1 MNCIKAVDILLPKKK
16 YDLSLWSV
24 IACDQFTSQ
33 PDYWQSVE
41 EITKNAVSTYHI
53 VYPEIYIG
61 QNEQERIESIN
72 STMENYLNK
81 RVFRT
86 IDRSFILTER
96 TTREGVRAGL
106 IIGID
111 LEDYEFEPDNDAL
124 IKATEATVKERIP
137 VRVNIRKNAPLELP
151 HIMLLMDDRTCS
163 VIEPLFEN
171 RKKLKKLYDFNLM
184 KDGGNIK
191 GYRVKKTNEIIEK
204 IYALLDSNVLYEKY
218 KSDKKFLFAVGDGNH
233 SLATAKAC
241 WENIKTE
248 LSEDEKLNHPARF
261 ALVELVNLHSDALK
275 FSPIHR
281 SITGAGED
289 FLEGL
294 MKLEGSAKG
303 EVLYHGVRMRFKI
316 PESPSEAIK
325 VIQEYI
331 DAYLEKNQN
340 AKVDYIHGDEYLKE
354 VTLQSGGIGIY
365 MPTLPKD
372 ELFDYILKHGILPRK
387 SFSMGEAE
395 DKRYYLE
402 SRVIV

>member
-41 EITKNAVSTYHI
+41 AITKNAVSTYHI

>member
-303 EVLYHGVRMRFKI
+303 EVLYHGVRMRFKV

>member
-261 ALVELVNLHSDALK
+261 ALVELANLHSDALK

>member
-61 QNEQERIESIN
+61 QNEQVRIEIIN

>member
-331 DAYLEKNQN
+331 DAYLEKKLN

>member
-294 MKLEGSAKG
+294 MKFEGSAKG
-303 EVLYHGVRMRFKI
+303 EVLYHGVRMRFKV

>member
-96 TTREGVRAGL
+96 TTREGIRAGL

>member
-1 MNCIKAVDILLPKKK
+1 
-16 YDLSLWSV
+16 
-24 IACDQFTSQ
+24 
-33 PDYWQSVE
+33 
-41 EITKNAVSTYHI
+41 
-53 VYPEIYIG
+53 
-61 QNEQERIESIN
+61 
-72 STMENYLNK
+72 
-81 RVFRT
+81 
-86 IDRSFILTER
+86 
-96 TTREGVRAGL
+96 
-106 IIGID
+106 
-111 LEDYEFEPDNDAL
+111 
-124 IKATEATVKERIP
+124 
-137 VRVNIRKNAPLELP
+137 
-151 HIMLLMDDRTCS
+151 
-163 VIEPLFEN
+163 
-171 RKKLKKLYDFNLM
+171 M

-294 MKLEGSAKG
+294 MKFEGSAKG
-303 EVLYHGVRMRFKI
+303 EVLYHGVRMRFKV

>member
-72 STMENYLNK
+72 STMEYYLK
-81 RVFRT
+81 KKVFRT
-86 IDRSFILTER
+86 IDKSFILTER

-191 GYRVKKTNEIIEK
+191 GYRVKKTNEIIDK
-204 IYALLDSNVLYEKY
+204 IYSLLDGNVLYEKY

-241 WENIKTE
+241 WENIKKE
-248 LSEDEKLNHPARF
+248 LSEDEKANHPARF
-261 ALVELVNLHSDALK
+261 ALVELVNLHCDALK

-281 SITGAGED
+281 VVTGAGED
-289 FLEGL
+289 FMEGL
-294 MKLEGSAKG
+294 MKFEGSAKG
-303 EVLYHGVRMRFKI
+303 EVLYHGVRMRFKV

-331 DAYLEKNQN
+331 DTYLEKHQN

-354 VTLQSGGIGIY
+354 VALKSGGIGIY

-372 ELFDYILKHGILPRK
+372 ELFDYILKYGILPRK

>member
-72 STMENYLNK
+72 STMENYLYK

-294 MKLEGSAKG
+294 MKFEGSAKG
-303 EVLYHGVRMRFKI
+303 EVLYHGVRMRFKV

>member
-41 EITKNAVSTYHI
+41 EIKKNAVSTYHI

>member
-1 MNCIKAVDILLPKKK
+1 MNCIKAVDILSPKKK